1 MQEHH
6 PVWCAKQFSATKPPR
21 TTNANLDCVLV
32 KKTFYALILDCRKQT
47 EKNCDHTFLDSSTTT
62 SNNNKWNV
70 NPAYVQ
76 KPNVEKDCDT
86 FSRNEVNSSSS
97 ENPQKSMYSSQ
108 CQNSK
113 EEASSKEEEVR
124 LSPSVK
130 ADMEEAVIEGQ
141 VREVLRGG
149 KFWNK
154 EKKCVFNKR
163 TVKVC
168 ISFSWWCPGTLAP
181 SAEHL
186 TVSLFV

>member
-1 MQEHH
+1 M
-6 PVWCAKQFSATKPPR
+6 
-21 TTNANLDCVLV
+21 
-32 KKTFYALILDCRKQT
+32 
-47 EKNCDHTFLDSSTTT
+47 
-62 SNNNKWNV
+62 

-124 LSPSVK
+124 LSPSVE

-141 VREVLRGG
+141 VREVLKGG
-149 KFWNK
+149 GARFGP
-154 EKKCVFNKR
+154 KKRSVFSTNALSR
-163 TVKVC
+163 FGSVFLDGVLG
-168 ISFSWWCPGTLAP
+168 P
-181 SAEHL
+181 
-186 TVSLFV
+186 